1 MQPRAIALLPLL
13 LFLALFIG
21 SGLYY
26 QARNTDF
33 AFYQISAPVAILPAI
48 VLALLLGRGALNSR
62 IETFIKGVGD
72 STIIT
77 MCIIYLLAGA
87 FASVAKAVGGVDATV
102 NFGLSVVPESL
113 VLPGLFV
120 ITAFVA
126 TAMGTSM
133 GTIAA
138 IAPVAVGLSDAT
150 DLPLTLAVGTVIGG
164 AMFGD
169 NLSIISDTTIA
180 ATRSQGCEMRDKFR
194 LNFMIVV
201 PAALVTLGILYL
213 QGSGGSLS
221 APRDYDLIK
230 VLPYVAVLVLAI
242 SGLNVMLVL
251 FSGILLAGVV
261 GLTQVANYS
270 LANLS
275 ADIYAGY
282 GSMQEILIL
291 SLLIG
296 GLGALMKHQGG
307 LAFLAHLIER
317 LARGSKRRN
326 GEISIAASVVL
337 ANLCTANNTVAIILS
352 GALARD
358 IAQRH
363 KVDPGRSASLMDIF
377 SCVVQGMLPYGAQ
390 VLLAGSMAA
399 LSPLELIGS
408 VYYCW
413 LLGVAAIIAI
423 MTGLPGLQSTALI
436 QPCSGKA

>member
-13 LFLALFIG
+13 LFLTLFIG

-26 QARNTDF
+26 QAQDTDF

-62 IETFIKGVGD
+62 IDTFIKGVGD

-126 TAMGTSM
+126 TSMGTSM

-138 IAPVAVGLSDAT
+138 IAPVAVGLSEAT
-150 DLPLTLAVGTVIGG
+150 DLPLTLTVGTVIGG

-194 LNFMIVV
+194 LNFMIAV
-201 PAALVTLGILYL
+201 PAALVTLVVLYL
-213 QGSGGSLS
+213 QGSGGSIN
-221 APRDYDLIK
+221 APQDYDLIK
-230 VLPYVAVLVLAI
+230 VLPYVAVLVLAVM
-242 SGLNVMLVL
+242 GLNVMLVL
-251 FSGILLAGVV
+251 LSGIVLAGLV
-261 GLTQVANYS
+261 GLIQIADYS
-270 LANLS
+270 LARLS

-307 LAFLAHLIER
+307 LEFLARQIDR
-317 LARGSKRRN
+317 LARGSQRRS

-337 ANLCTANNTVAIILS
+337 ANLATANNTVAIILS
-352 GALARD
+352 GSLARD

-363 KVDPGRSASLMDIF
+363 GVDPRRSASLMDIF
-377 SCVVQGMLPYGAQ
+377 SCVVQGLLPYGAQ
-390 VLLAGSMAA
+390 VLLAGSIAA

-408 VYYCW
+408 IYYCW
-413 LLGVAAIIAI
+413 LLGIAAIIAI
-423 MTGLPGLQSTALI
+423 IAGVPRLLAQTSP
-436 QPCSGKA
+436 QPQA

>member
-26 QARNTDF
+26 QAQDTEF

-87 FASVAKAVGGVDATV
+87 FASVAKSVGGVDATV

-126 TAMGTSM
+126 TSMGTSM

-150 DLPLTLAVGTVIGG
+150 DLPLTLTVGTVIGG

-194 LNFMIVV
+194 VNFLIAV
-201 PAALVTLGILYL
+201 PAALVTLVVLYL
-213 QGSGGSLS
+213 QSSGGSIA
-221 APRDYDLIK
+221 APGDYELIK
-230 VLPYVAVLVLAI
+230 VLPYVAVLLLAVA
-242 SGLNVMLVL
+242 GLNVMLVL
-251 FSGILLAGVV
+251 LAGIVLAGLV
-261 GLTQVANYS
+261 GLFQLSDYS
-270 LANLS
+270 LATLS

-307 LAFLAHLIER
+307 LEFLARLIDR
-317 LARGSKRRN
+317 LSRNGQRRS

-352 GALARD
+352 GSLARD
-358 IAQRH
+358 IAERH
-363 KVDPGRSASLMDIF
+363 QVDPRRSASLMDIF
-377 SCVVQGMLPYGAQ
+377 SCVTQGMLPYGAQ
-390 VLLAGSMAA
+390 VLLAGSIAA

-408 VYYCW
+408 IYYCW
-413 LLGVAAIIAI
+413 LLGLAAVIAI
-423 MTGLPGLQSTALI
+423 ALGLPRLLPAAARLHH
-436 QPCSGKA
+436 A